1 MMAVVDARYRF
12 SYISVGAQGRASD
25 AGVFAESDFKQALD
39 SGLLNL
45 PAAAL
50 LPGSDMQIPYMF
62 VGDDAYPLRLD
73 LMKPYPFRN
82 MEHQQRVF
90 NYRLSRARRVV
101 ENGFGIWA
109 NRWRVFLTNIMLNP
123 DKVQKMVFATVCLHN
138 YLRQVR
144 SDPYT
149 PAGLADTEDENH
161 RLVEGTWRGDG
172 LGAML
177 PLQPGRCGNS
187 SMAAKAVRDNMKSY
201 FVTPA
206 GKVPWQDNYI

>member
-1 MMAVVDARYRF
+1 
-12 SYISVGAQGRASD
+12 
-25 AGVFAESDFKQALD
+25 
-39 SGLLNL
+39 
-45 PAAAL
+45 
-50 LPGSDMQIPYMF
+50 MF

-172 LGAML
+172 L
-177 PLQPGRCGNS
+177 
-187 SMAAKAVRDNMKSY
+187 
-201 FVTPA
+201 
-206 GKVPWQDNYI
+206 

>member
-1 MMAVVDARYRF
+1 
-12 SYISVGAQGRASD
+12 
-25 AGVFAESDFKQALD
+25 
-39 SGLLNL
+39 
-45 PAAAL
+45 
-50 LPGSDMQIPYMF
+50 
-62 VGDDAYPLRLD
+62 
-73 LMKPYPFRN
+73 
-82 MEHQQRVF
+82 
-90 NYRLSRARRVV
+90 
-101 ENGFGIWA
+101 
-109 NRWRVFLTNIMLNP
+109 MLNP

>member
-1 MMAVVDARYRF
+1 MAVDARYRF

-144 SDPYT
+144 ADP
-149 PAGLADTEDENH
+149 
-161 RLVEGTWRGDG
+161 
-172 LGAML
+172 
-177 PLQPGRCGNS
+177 
-187 SMAAKAVRDNMKSY
+187 
-201 FVTPA
+201 
-206 GKVPWQDNYI
+206 